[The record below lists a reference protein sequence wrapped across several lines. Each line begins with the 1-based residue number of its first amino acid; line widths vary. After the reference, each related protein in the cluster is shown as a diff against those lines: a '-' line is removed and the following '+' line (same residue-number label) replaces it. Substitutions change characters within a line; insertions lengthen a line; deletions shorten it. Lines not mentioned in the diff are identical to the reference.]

1 MIDVDILSQLI
12 PNPIT
17 MVVQLCSTLVLFL
30 LMKKFL
36 WKSVQNYL
44 GKRAD
49 KMQSDLA
56 ESEALKTAANADR
69 EKAQLELQ
77 EASNKSQMIV
87 EAAVKEAKQE
97 KDAILAQA
105 EKEAESTM
113 QKAEERINKEKLAMV
128 ESMQKEMVDIAIAA
142 TEKLIG
148 SKSNAQMDKDAVDTF
163 VKEAVGNEE

>member
-1 MIDVDILSQLI
+1 MIDVDILGQLF

-17 MVVQLCSTLVLFL
+17 VVVQLCSTLVLFL
-30 LMKKFL
+30 LMKKYL
-36 WKSVQNYL
+36 WESVQNYL

-49 KMQSDLA
+49 KMQSDLE
-56 ESEALKTAANADR
+56 ESEALKNAANEDR
-69 EKAQLELQ
+69 KKAEQELA

-105 EKEAESTM
+105 EKEAENTM
-113 QKAEERINKEKLAMV
+113 LKAQERINKEKVEMV
-128 ESMQKEMVDIAIAA
+128 ESMQKEMVYVALAA
-142 TEKLIG
+142 AEKLIG
-148 SKSNAQMDKDAVDTF
+148 SKSNEQMDKEAVDAF